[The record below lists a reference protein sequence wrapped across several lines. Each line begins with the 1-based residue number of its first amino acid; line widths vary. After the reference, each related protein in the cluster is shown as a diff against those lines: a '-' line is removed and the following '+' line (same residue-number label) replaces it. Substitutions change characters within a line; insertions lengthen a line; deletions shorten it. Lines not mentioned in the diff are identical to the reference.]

1 MGDEE
6 MTLNKKWFLLL
17 MAGAIVFLLA
27 ACGGSTESKILGGWK
42 SVSGEEVTGYL
53 EINEER
59 YTIRQWANDEP
70 MTVEYILTETQDD
83 NFILEAVNPETGLNE
98 FLFEGYFENKDTIT
112 LIGEPDDEGENSQL
126 IRVDS
131 ILEEMEKDE
140 KRAQAAEEKEQE
152 KVDQE
157 QALASEEAE
166 KLQKEEEEE
175 QKALAKEEALK
186 MLDEERARASEE
198 EKLREEERAVAD
210 EEQAAAQATIE
221 VNGSNEYLLKADKLD
236 ESIISEAKKLFEHDM
251 QNGFYG
257 QYYGEWD
264 ALLNEVWGELKS
276 TMPQSDFESLKTDQ
290 TEWIKM
296 KEQNFAERPK
306 EPASERAAGMDYL
319 AFETKDRTYY
329 LIDNYLD

>member
-1 MGDEE
+1 MGDDE
-6 MTLNKKWFLLL
+6 MTLDKKWLLLL
-17 MAGAIVFLLA
+17 MAVAIVFLLA
-27 ACGGSTESKILGGWK
+27 ACGGSTESKIVGGWK
-42 SVSGEEVTGYL
+42 NVTGEKVTGYL

-59 YTIRQWANDEP
+59 FTVRERSNDEP

-112 LIGEPDDEGENSQL
+112 FIGESDDEGRKSQL

-140 KRAQAAEEKEQE
+140 KKAQEEEAKEQE
-152 KVDQE
+152 KEDQE

-166 KLQKEEEEE
+166 KLKAEEEEE
-175 QKALAKEEALK
+175 QQALAKEEALK
-186 MLDEERARASEE
+186 MLEDERARASEE
-198 EKLREEERAVAD
+198 EQRLAD
-210 EEQAAAQATIE
+210 EEAATEEAVTQATIE
-221 VNGSNEYLLKADKLD
+221 VNGSNEYLQKADNLD
-236 ESIISEAKKLFEHDM
+236 DEIMSEAKKLFAQDI
-251 QNGFYG
+251 QSGFYG
-257 QYYGEWD
+257 QYYSEWD

-276 TMPQSDFESLKTDQ
+276 TMPQSDFENLKTDQ
-290 TEWIKM
+290 TEWIEM

-329 LIDNYLD
+329 LIQNYLD